1 MHRILVVHGP
11 NLNLLGTRQPEI
23 YGRVGLAEINAA
35 LEKAAGER
43 GAEIR
48 TFQSNHEGAIIDAL
62 HEARG
67 WANAVIINAGAYTH
81 YSHAIAD
88 ALAAR
93 RGGRWD
99 LWRSRRS
106 ICPQWKCISR
116 ISMPVKSGGTI
127 PSWRQSSSGRSA
139 VLAGGVTCSR
149 CKAFWNCSMRVRD
162 RANSG
167 NPTNRRLAPRA
178 LARRSFSGGGWTRTG
193 PREREARERD
203 LTFDLCLFAL

>member
-48 TFQSNHEGAIIDAL
+48 TFQSNNEGAIIDAL

-88 ALAAR
+88 ALAAV
-93 RGGRWD
+93 D
-99 LWRSRRS
+99 LPAVEVHLSNIHAREEWRHHSVLAPVVIGS
-106 ICPQWKCISR
+106 ICGLGWRGYTLGLEALLELLDERSE
-116 ISMPVKSGGTI
+116 
-127 PSWRQSSSGRSA
+127 PSHSPGR
-139 VLAGGVTCSR
+139 
-149 CKAFWNCSMRVRD
+149 
-162 RANSG
+162 
-167 NPTNRRLAPRA
+167 AP
-178 LARRSFSGGGWTRTG
+178 
-193 PREREARERD
+193 
-203 LTFDLCLFAL
+203 

>member
-48 TFQSNHEGAIIDAL
+48 TFQSNNEGAIIDAL

-88 ALAAR
+88 ALAAV
-93 RGGRWD
+93 D
-99 LWRSRRS
+99 LPAVEVHLSNIHAREEWRHHSVLAPVVIGS
-106 ICPQWKCISR
+106 ICGLGWRGYTLGLEALLELLDERSE
-116 ISMPVKSGGTI
+116 
-127 PSWRQSSSGRSA
+127 PSHSPGRGSA
-139 VLAGGVTCSR
+139 
-149 CKAFWNCSMRVRD
+149 
-162 RANSG
+162 
-167 NPTNRRLAPRA
+167 
-178 LARRSFSGGGWTRTG
+178 
-193 PREREARERD
+193 
-203 LTFDLCLFAL
+203 

>member
-48 TFQSNHEGAIIDAL
+48 TFQSNNEGAIIDAL

-88 ALAAR
+88 ALAAVNLPAVEVHLSNIHAR
-93 RGGRWD
+93 EE
-99 LWRSRRS
+99 WRHHSVLAPVVIGS
-106 ICPQWKCISR
+106 ICGLGWRGYTLGLEALLELLDERSE
-116 ISMPVKSGGTI
+116 
-127 PSWRQSSSGRSA
+127 PSHSPGRGSA
-139 VLAGGVTCSR
+139 
-149 CKAFWNCSMRVRD
+149 
-162 RANSG
+162 
-167 NPTNRRLAPRA
+167 
-178 LARRSFSGGGWTRTG
+178 
-193 PREREARERD
+193 
-203 LTFDLCLFAL
+203 

>member
-48 TFQSNHEGAIIDAL
+48 TFQSNNEGAIIDAI

-88 ALAAR
+88 ALAAVNLPSVEVHLSNIHAR
-93 RGGRWD
+93 EE
-99 LWRSRRS
+99 WRHHSVLAPVVIGS
-106 ICPQWKCISR
+106 IC
-116 ISMPVKSGGTI
+116 GLG
-127 PSWRQSSSGRSA
+127 WRGY
-139 VLAGGVTCSR
+139 VLALQGLLETLDQDSR
-149 CKAFWNCSMRVRD
+149 PGD
-162 RANSG
+162 
-167 NPTNRRLAPRA
+167 
-178 LARRSFSGGGWTRTG
+178 
-193 PREREARERD
+193 
-203 LTFDLCLFAL
+203 